1 VNTPLTLFSSLPT
14 PDKTALFFCARVMFV
29 GDALAATKFGSAAS
43 IAASISS
50 VRVGGG
56 ARLNFAMWCRTSIA
70 SASLPRLSKN
80 LGDS

>member
-1 VNTPLTLFSSLPT
+1 MYAIPRTTKMKHESLFVKTPFSLFSSLPK

-43 IAASISS
+43 MAASISN

-56 ARLNFAMWCRTSIA
+56 ARLNFAM
-70 SASLPRLSKN
+70 
-80 LGDS
+80 